1 MGVHLPEGMSE
12 SSAPSSEEEPPEL
25 RGQDNIGR
33 EEVMYVFEMIES
45 PAITT
50 GDVRGLTGCSTER
63 ARELL
68 RELEQEG
75 EVRSRRTS
83 SGYMWWRTN
92 PEKEVP
98 MPDLYELDEPDEE

>member
-1 MGVHLPEGMSE
+1 MSE
-12 SSAPSSEEEPPEL
+12 SSAPTSEEESSEL
-25 RGQDNIGR
+25 RGQDNIGHG
-33 EEVMYVFEMIES
+33 EVMYVFEMVES

-68 RELEQEG
+68 RELEREG

-83 SGYMWWRTN
+83 SGYLWWRTD
-92 PEKEVP
+92 PEEKVP
-98 MPDLYELDEPDEE
+98 KPDLYELDEPDEK